1 MLDREKLR
9 VLTRVTL
16 NGLAGPGS
24 GPRVACCTPL
34 PKKFKDP
41 KSRTSD
47 PNQHVFLIIA
57 RDVVVRECE
66 NPFKLVRGDK
76 QIACEVKNEEEALM
90 REETV
95 KINDLIDFVIVVF
108 SEKTT
113 VGVFGLGSPEFR
125 SQ

>member
-1 MLDREKLR
+1 MVR
-9 VLTRVTL
+9 VYRKKRFLPVR
-16 NGLAGPGS
+16 GS
-24 GPRVACCTPL
+24 GSGSVRL
-34 PKKFKDP
+34 PAKKFKDP

-95 KINDLIDFVIVVF
+95 KINDLIGFVIVVF